1 MTRSV
6 RDVSASGEAGLR
18 GRLVLDMGE
27 KIRICYGSHL
37 HYYQANGKGF
47 QNMRVKRRK
56 TRRFA
61 GAPSSSFVQKQL
73 KIARAM

>member
-1 MTRSV
+1 MYMTGSV

-37 HYYQANGKGF
+37 HYY
-47 QNMRVKRRK
+47 
-56 TRRFA
+56 
-61 GAPSSSFVQKQL
+61 
-73 KIARAM
+73 